1 MGNAEYMGS
10 LDTPAEL
17 SQQTQFSPKR
27 RPQFS
32 TKTKWVQKSSSFF
45 SLSSLLPLHS
55 PFSLDLL
62 QKDVALTETALDS
75 GEPLARAEDPIS
87 SSSSQLVAG
96 RGHTLCLG
104 GVTWCRT
111 LDVTLEISL
120 GKEPVQRWFALRQLF
135 IKPRLLVWPE
145 LSVWPLRE
153 AAKEN

>member
-1 MGNAEYMGS
+1 MGS

-27 RPQFS
+27 KPQFS

-87 SSSSQLVAG
+87 SSQLVAG

-104 GVTWCRT
+104 SVTWCRT

-120 GKEPVQRWFALRQLF
+120 VEGTGATMVRVAPIVYQAKTA
-135 IKPRLLVWPE
+135 RLA
-145 LSVWPLRE
+145 R
-153 AAKEN
+153 